1 MERGVKMAQNNLKL
15 ATGATADYIVGGGNL
30 YFYPVD
36 IVNPPTTFPTD
47 IEIEQDCYNVGVC
60 SGGFKIKG
68 KPKIVEIT
76 DSDGNIIRNFMTQ
89 NKITIATGFTQWNLS
104 NYQLLC
110 GATLYEIADD
120 GSNSVYGAQNND
132 SMVVMQG
139 QGILPTYLVRLVNK
153 SLPNGQEVRFTTFAQ
168 PTEGFSSN
176 FDDKPNEID
185 ATMTSILFVE
195 DFMAS
200 IRQSAGTTGKVNT
213 TGSSSSNNNIN
224 NTPSSPSSPSSQP
237 TVTNPSNNPK
247 STGAPSTPTVNNNTG
262 NTNTNNNSNNNSNNT
277 NSNNTNSTNSNNSS
291 STNSSSNSN
300 SSNSSGTSK
309 TTASN
314 TTSNTQ
320 PTTNPTNTPTNA
332 SLNAVTQA
340 LKNNGYN
347 GQVMVTN
354 V

>member
-36 IVNPPTTFPTD
+36 IVNPPTTFPSD
-47 IEIEQDCYNVGVC
+47 LEIEQECYNVGVC

-139 QGILPTYLVRLVNK
+139 QGILPTYLV
-153 SLPNGQEVRFTTFAQ
+153 
-168 PTEGFSSN
+168 
-176 FDDKPNEID
+176 
-185 ATMTSILFVE
+185 
-195 DFMAS
+195 
-200 IRQSAGTTGKVNT
+200 
-213 TGSSSSNNNIN
+213 
-224 NTPSSPSSPSSQP
+224 
-237 TVTNPSNNPK
+237 
-247 STGAPSTPTVNNNTG
+247 
-262 NTNTNNNSNNNSNNT
+262 
-277 NSNNTNSTNSNNSS
+277 
-291 STNSSSNSN
+291 
-300 SSNSSGTSK
+300 
-309 TTASN
+309 
-314 TTSNTQ
+314 
-320 PTTNPTNTPTNA
+320 
-332 SLNAVTQA
+332 
-340 LKNNGYN
+340 
-347 GQVMVTN
+347 
-354 V
+354 

>member
-1 MERGVKMAQNNLKL
+1 MAQNNLKL

-47 IEIEQDCYNVGVC
+47 SEIEQDCYNVGVC

-224 NTPSSPSSPSSQP
+224 NTPSSPSYQP

-247 STGAPSTPTVNNNTG
+247 SSGAPSTPTVNNNTG
-262 NTNTNNNSNNNSNNT
+262 NTNTNNNSNNT

-291 STNSSSNSN
+291 STNSSSSN
-300 SSNSSGTSK
+300 SSSTQTNTS
-309 TTASN
+309 
-314 TTSNTQ
+314 SNTQ

>member
-1 MERGVKMAQNNLKL
+1 MAQNNLKL

-110 GATLYEIADD
+110 GATLYEIAND

-224 NTPSSPSSPSSQP
+224 NTPSSPSSQP

-247 STGAPSTPTVNNNTG
+247 SSGAPSTPTVNNNTG
-262 NTNTNNNSNNNSNNT
+262 NTNTNNNSNNI
-277 NSNNTNSTNSNNSS
+277 NSNNTNSTTSNNSS

-309 TTASN
+309 N

>member
-1 MERGVKMAQNNLKL
+1 MAQNNLKL
-15 ATGATADYIVGGGNL
+15 ATGATADYIVGGGKL

-47 IEIEQDCYNVGVC
+47 SEIEQDCYNVGVC
-60 SGGFKIKG
+60 SSGFKIKG

-76 DSDGNIIRNFMTQ
+76 DSNGNIIRNFMTQ

-110 GATLYEIADD
+110 GATLYEIAND
-120 GSNSVYGAQNND
+120 GSNAVYGAENND

-153 SLPNGQEVRFTTFAQ
+153 SLPNGQVVRFTTFAQ

-224 NTPSSPSSPSSQP
+224 NTPSSPSSQP

-247 STGAPSTPTVNNNTG
+247 SAGAPSTPTVNNNTG
-262 NTNTNNNSNNNSNNT
+262 NTNTNNNSNNT

-300 SSNSSGTSK
+300 SSSTQQHTSSS
-309 TTASN
+309 

>member
-1 MERGVKMAQNNLKL
+1 MERGVKMEQNNLKL
-15 ATGATADYIVGGGNL
+15 ATGATGDYIVGGGDL
-30 YFYPVD
+30 YFYPVN

-47 IEIEQDCYNVGVC
+47 AEIEQDCYNVGVC

-76 DSDGNIIRNFMTQ
+76 DSNGNIIRNFMTQ
-89 NKITIATGFTQWNLS
+89 NKITIATGFTQWDLA

-110 GATLYEIADD
+110 GATLYEIAND
-120 GSNSVYGAQNND
+120 GSNAVYGAQNND

-153 SLPNGQEVRFTTFAQ
+153 SLPNGQVVRFTTFAQ

-200 IRQSAGTTGKVNT
+200 IRQSSGNTGKVNT

-224 NTPSSPSSPSSQP
+224 SAPSTPSSQP
-237 TVTNPSNNPK
+237 TVTNPTNNPK

-262 NTNTNNNSNNNSNNT
+262 NTNSNTTNSNNN
-277 NSNNTNSTNSNNSS
+277 NSSKNSS
-291 STNSSSNSN
+291 STTSNNN
-300 SSNSSGTSK
+300 SSNASGSQQNTSS
-309 TTASN
+309 

>member
-76 DSDGNIIRNFMTQ
+76 DSNGNIIRNFMTQ

-110 GATLYEIADD
+110 GATLYEIAND
-120 GSNSVYGAQNND
+120 GSNAVYGAENND

-153 SLPNGQEVRFTTFAQ
+153 SLPNGQVVRFTTFAQ

-195 DFMAS
+195 GFMAS

-224 NTPSSPSSPSSQP
+224 NTPSSQP

-247 STGAPSTPTVNNNTG
+247 SSGAPSTPTVNNNTG
-262 NTNTNNNSNNNSNNT
+262 NTNTNNTNSNNNSNNT
-277 NSNNTNSTNSNNSS
+277 NSNNINSTNSNNSS

-309 TTASN
+309 NTSGS

>member
-47 IEIEQDCYNVGVC
+47 SEIEQDCYNVGVC
-60 SGGFKIKG
+60 SSGFKIKG

-76 DSDGNIIRNFMTQ
+76 DSNGNIIRNFMTQ

-110 GATLYEIADD
+110 GATLYEIAND
-120 GSNSVYGAQNND
+120 GSNAVYGAENND

-153 SLPNGQEVRFTTFAQ
+153 SLPNGQVVRFTTFAQ

-224 NTPSSPSSPSSQP
+224 NTPSSPSSQP

-247 STGAPSTPTVNNNTG
+247 SSGAPSTPTVNNNTG
-262 NTNTNNNSNNNSNNT
+262 NTNTNNNSNNT

-291 STNSSSNSN
+291 STNSSSTTSNSN
-300 SSNSSGTSK
+300 SPTTQKNTSSSTTSK
-309 TTASN
+309 TH
-314 TTSNTQ
+314 

>member
-1 MERGVKMAQNNLKL
+1 MAQNNLKL

-110 GATLYEIADD
+110 GATLYEIAED

-224 NTPSSPSSPSSQP
+224 NTPSSPSYQP

-262 NTNTNNNSNNNSNNT
+262 NTNTNNNSNNT

-300 SSNSSGTSK
+300 SSSTQQHTSSS
-309 TTASN
+309 

>member
-1 MERGVKMAQNNLKL
+1 MAQNNLKL

-36 IVNPPTTFPTD
+36 IVNPPTTFPSD
-47 IEIEQDCYNVGVC
+47 LEIEQECYNVGVC

-89 NKITIATGFTQWNLS
+89 NKITITTGFTQWNLS

-224 NTPSSPSSPSSQP
+224 NTPSSPSYQP

-247 STGAPSTPTVNNNTG
+247 SAGTPSTPTVNNNTG
-262 NTNTNNNSNNNSNNT
+262 NTNTNNNSNNT

-291 STNSSSNSN
+291 STNSSSTTSNSN
-300 SSNSSGTSK
+300 SSSSQKNTS
-309 TTASN
+309 SS

>member
-1 MERGVKMAQNNLKL
+1 MAQNNLKL

-36 IVNPPTTFPTD
+36 IVNPPTTFPSD
-47 IEIEQDCYNVGVC
+47 LEIEQECYNVGVC

-89 NKITIATGFTQWNLS
+89 NKITITTGFTQWNLS

-224 NTPSSPSSPSSQP
+224 NTPSSPSSQP

-247 STGAPSTPTVNNNTG
+247 SSGAPSTPTVNNNTG
-262 NTNTNNNSNNNSNNT
+262 NTNTNNNSNNI
-277 NSNNTNSTNSNNSS
+277 NSNNTNSTTSNNSS

-309 TTASN
+309 N

>member
-1 MERGVKMAQNNLKL
+1 MAQNNLKL
-15 ATGATADYIVGGGNL
+15 ATGATADYIVGGGKL

-36 IVNPPTTFPTD
+36 IVNPPTTFPSD
-47 IEIEQDCYNVGVC
+47 MEIEQECYNVGVC
-60 SGGFKIKG
+60 AGGFKIKG

-89 NKITIATGFTQWNLS
+89 NKITISTGFTQWNLS

-110 GATLYEIADD
+110 GATLYEIAND
-120 GSNSVYGAQNND
+120 GSNAVYGAENND

-153 SLPNGQEVRFTTFAQ
+153 SLPNGQVVRFTTFAQ

-176 FDDKPNEID
+176 FNDKPNEID

-224 NTPSSPSSPSSQP
+224 NTPSSPSSQP

-247 STGAPSTPTVNNNTG
+247 SSGAPSTPTVNNNTG
-262 NTNTNNNSNNNSNNT
+262 NT

-291 STNSSSNSN
+291 STNSSSSTSNSN
-300 SSNSSGTSK
+300 SSGSQKPTSSS
-309 TTASN
+309 

>member
-76 DSDGNIIRNFMTQ
+76 DSNGNIIRNFMTQ

-110 GATLYEIADD
+110 GATLYEIAND
-120 GSNSVYGAQNND
+120 GSNSVYGAENND

-153 SLPNGQEVRFTTFAQ
+153 SLPNGQVVRFTTFAQ
-168 PTEGFSSN
+168 PTEGFTSN

-224 NTPSSPSSPSSQP
+224 NTPSSPSYQP

-247 STGAPSTPTVNNNTG
+247 SAGAPSTPTVNNNTG
-262 NTNTNNNSNNNSNNT
+262 NTNTNNNSNNT
-277 NSNNTNSTNSNNSS
+277 NSTNTNSTNSNNSS
-291 STNSSSNSN
+291 STNSSSSTSNSN
-300 SSNSSGTSK
+300 SSSSQQNTS
-309 TTASN
+309 SS

>member
-1 MERGVKMAQNNLKL
+1 MAQNNLKL
-15 ATGATADYIVGGGNL
+15 ATGSTADYIVGGGNL

-76 DSDGNIIRNFMTQ
+76 DSNGNIIRNFMTQ

-110 GATLYEIADD
+110 GATLYEIAND
-120 GSNSVYGAQNND
+120 GSNAVYGAENND

-153 SLPNGQEVRFTTFAQ
+153 SLPNGQVVRFTTFAQ

-224 NTPSSPSSPSSQP
+224 NTPSSPSSQP

-247 STGAPSTPTVNNNTG
+247 SSGAPSTPTVNNNTG
-262 NTNTNNNSNNNSNNT
+262 NTNTNNNSNNT

-291 STNSSSNSN
+291 STNSSSTTSNSN
-300 SSNSSGTSK
+300 SPSTQKNTSSS
-309 TTASN
+309 

-320 PTTNPTNTPTNA
+320 PTTNPTNTPTHA

>member
-36 IVNPPTTFPTD
+36 IVNPPTTFPSD
-47 IEIEQDCYNVGVC
+47 LEIEQECYNVGVC

-224 NTPSSPSSPSSQP
+224 NTPSSPSSQP

-247 STGAPSTPTVNNNTG
+247 SSGAPSTPTVNNNTG
-262 NTNTNNNSNNNSNNT
+262 NTNTNNNSNNT
-277 NSNNTNSTNSNNSS
+277 NSTNTNSTNSNNSS
-291 STNSSSNSN
+291 STNSSSTTSNSN
-300 SSNSSGTSK
+300 SSSSQKNTS
-309 TTASN
+309 SS

-347 GQVMVTN
+347 GQFMVTN

>member
-36 IVNPPTTFPTD
+36 IVNPPTTFPSD

-110 GATLYEIADD
+110 GATLYEIAND
-120 GSNSVYGAQNND
+120 GSNSVYGAENND

-153 SLPNGQEVRFTTFAQ
+153 SLPNGQVVRFTTFAQ

-224 NTPSSPSSPSSQP
+224 NTPSSPSSQP

-247 STGAPSTPTVNNNTG
+247 SAGAPSTPTVNNNTG
-262 NTNTNNNSNNNSNNT
+262 NTNTNNNSN
-277 NSNNTNSTNSNNSS
+277 NSNNSS

>member
-1 MERGVKMAQNNLKL
+1 MAQNNLKL

-36 IVNPPTTFPTD
+36 IVNPPTTFPSD
-47 IEIEQDCYNVGVC
+47 LEIEQECYNVGVC

-176 FDDKPNEID
+176 FDAKPNEID

-224 NTPSSPSSPSSQP
+224 NTPSSPSYQP

-247 STGAPSTPTVNNNTG
+247 SSGAPSTPTVNNNTG

-291 STNSSSNSN
+291 STNSSS
-300 SSNSSGTSK
+300 K

-314 TTSNTQ
+314 TTSNPQ

>member
-1 MERGVKMAQNNLKL
+1 MAQNNLKL

-36 IVNPPTTFPTD
+36 IVNPPTTFPSD
-47 IEIEQDCYNVGVC
+47 LEIEQECYNVGVC

-110 GATLYEIADD
+110 GATLYEIAND
-120 GSNSVYGAQNND
+120 GSNSVYGAENND

-153 SLPNGQEVRFTTFAQ
+153 SLPNGQVVRFTTFAQ

-224 NTPSSPSSPSSQP
+224 NTPSSPSSQP

-262 NTNTNNNSNNNSNNT
+262 NTNTNNNSNNT
-277 NSNNTNSTNSNNSS
+277 NSTNTNSTNSNNSS
-291 STNSSSNSN
+291 STNSSSTTSNSN
-300 SSNSSGTSK
+300 SPTTQKNTSSS
-309 TTASN
+309 

>member
-1 MERGVKMAQNNLKL
+1 MAQNNLKL
-15 ATGATADYIVGGGNL
+15 ATGATADYIVGGGKL

-36 IVNPPTTFPTD
+36 IVNPPTTFPSD
-47 IEIEQDCYNVGVC
+47 LEIEQECYNVGIC
-60 SGGFKIKG
+60 SSGFKIKG

-89 NKITIATGFTQWNLS
+89 NKITISTGFTQWNLS

-110 GATLYEIADD
+110 GATLYEIAND

-224 NTPSSPSSPSSQP
+224 NTPSSPSYQP

-247 STGAPSTPTVNNNTG
+247 SAGTPSTPTVNNNTG
-262 NTNTNNNSNNNSNNT
+262 NTNTNNNSNNT
-277 NSNNTNSTNSNNSS
+277 NSNNINSTNSNNSS

-300 SSNSSGTSK
+300 SSNSSSTQKNTSSS
-309 TTASN
+309 TTN
-314 TTSNTQ
+314 NTQ

>member
-1 MERGVKMAQNNLKL
+1 MAQNNLKL

-76 DSDGNIIRNFMTQ
+76 DSNGNIIRNFMTQ

-110 GATLYEIADD
+110 GATLYEIAND
-120 GSNSVYGAQNND
+120 GSNAVYGAENND

-153 SLPNGQEVRFTTFAQ
+153 SLPNGQVVRFTTFAQ

-224 NTPSSPSSPSSQP
+224 NTPSSPSSQP

-247 STGAPSTPTVNNNTG
+247 SSGAPSTPTVNNNTG
-262 NTNTNNNSNNNSNNT
+262 NTNTNNNSNNT
-277 NSNNTNSTNSNNSS
+277 NSTNTNSTNSNNSS
-291 STNSSSNSN
+291 STNSSSTTSNSN
-300 SSNSSGTSK
+300 SPTTQKNTSSS
-309 TTASN
+309 

>member
-1 MERGVKMAQNNLKL
+1 MAQNNLKL

-36 IVNPPTTFPTD
+36 IVNPPTTFPSD
-47 IEIEQDCYNVGVC
+47 LEIEQECYNVGVC

-224 NTPSSPSSPSSQP
+224 NTPSSPSYQP

-247 STGAPSTPTVNNNTG
+247 SSGAPSTPTVNNNTG

-300 SSNSSGTSK
+300 SSSTQQHTSSS
-309 TTASN
+309 

>member
-1 MERGVKMAQNNLKL
+1 MAQNNLKL

-36 IVNPPTTFPTD
+36 IVNPPTTFPSD

-110 GATLYEIADD
+110 GATLYEIAND
-120 GSNSVYGAQNND
+120 GSNAVYGAENND

-153 SLPNGQEVRFTTFAQ
+153 SLPNGQVVRFTTFAQ

-200 IRQSAGTTGKVNT
+200 IRQSVGNTGKVNT

-224 NTPSSPSSPSSQP
+224 NTPSSPSSQP
-237 TVTNPSNNPK
+237 TVTNPTNNPK

-262 NTNTNNNSNNNSNNT
+262 NTNSNTTNSNNN
-277 NSNNTNSTNSNNSS
+277 NSSKNSS
-291 STNSSSNSN
+291 STTSNNN
-300 SSNSSGTSK
+300 SSNASGSQQNTSS
-309 TTASN
+309 

>member
-1 MERGVKMAQNNLKL
+1 MAQNNLKL

-36 IVNPPTTFPTD
+36 IVNPPTTFPSD
-47 IEIEQDCYNVGVC
+47 LEIEQECYNVGVC

-110 GATLYEIADD
+110 GATLYEIAND
-120 GSNSVYGAQNND
+120 GSNAVYGAENND

-153 SLPNGQEVRFTTFAQ
+153 SLPNGQVVRFTTFAQ

-224 NTPSSPSSPSSQP
+224 NTPSSPSSQP

-247 STGAPSTPTVNNNTG
+247 SSGAPSTPTVNNNTG
-262 NTNTNNNSNNNSNNT
+262 NTNTNNNSNNT

-314 TTSNTQ
+314 PQ

>member
-110 GATLYEIADD
+110 GATLYEIAED

-224 NTPSSPSSPSSQP
+224 NTPSSPSYQP

-262 NTNTNNNSNNNSNNT
+262 NTNTNNNSNNT

-300 SSNSSGTSK
+300 SSSTQQHTSSS
-309 TTASN
+309 

>member
-15 ATGATADYIVGGGNL
+15 ATGATADYIVGGGDL

-36 IVNPPTTFPTD
+36 IVNPPTTFPSD

-89 NKITIATGFTQWNLS
+89 NKITISTGFTQWNLS

-153 SLPNGQEVRFTTFAQ
+153 SLPNGQVVRFTTFAQ

-200 IRQSAGTTGKVNT
+200 IRQSAGNTGKVNT

-224 NTPSSPSSPSSQP
+224 NTPSSPSSQP

-247 STGAPSTPTVNNNTG
+247 SSGAPSTPTVNNNTG
-262 NTNTNNNSNNNSNNT
+262 NTNSNNT
-277 NSNNTNSTNSNNSS
+277 NSNNTNSTNSNTSS
-291 STNSSSNSN
+291 STNSSSTTSDSN
-300 SSNSSGTSK
+300 SSSSQKNTS
-309 TTASN
+309 SS

>member
-36 IVNPPTTFPTD
+36 IVNPPTTFPSD
-47 IEIEQDCYNVGVC
+47 LEIEQECYNVGVC

-110 GATLYEIADD
+110 GATLYEIAND
-120 GSNSVYGAQNND
+120 GSNSVYGAENND

-224 NTPSSPSSPSSQP
+224 NTPSSPSYQP

-247 STGAPSTPTVNNNTG
+247 SSGAPSTPTVNNNTG
-262 NTNTNNNSNNNSNNT
+262 NTNTNNNSNNT

-291 STNSSSNSN
+291 STNSSSSTQQHT
-300 SSNSSGTSK
+300 SSS
-309 TTASN
+309 

>member
-1 MERGVKMAQNNLKL
+1 MAQNNLKL
-15 ATGATADYIVGGGNL
+15 ATGATADYIVGGGKL

-36 IVNPPTTFPTD
+36 IVNPPTTFPSD
-47 IEIEQDCYNVGVC
+47 LEIEQECYNVGIC
-60 SGGFKIKG
+60 SSGFKIKG

-89 NKITIATGFTQWNLS
+89 NKITISTGFTQWNLS

-110 GATLYEIADD
+110 GATLYEIAND

-224 NTPSSPSSPSSQP
+224 NTPSSPSYQP

-247 STGAPSTPTVNNNTG
+247 SSGAPSTPTVNNNTG
-262 NTNTNNNSNNNSNNT
+262 NTNTNN

-314 TTSNTQ
+314 TTSNPQ

>member
-110 GATLYEIADD
+110 GATLYEIAND
-120 GSNSVYGAQNND
+120 GSNSVYGAENND

-153 SLPNGQEVRFTTFAQ
+153 SLPNGQVVRFTTFAQ

-224 NTPSSPSSPSSQP
+224 NTPSSPSSQP

-247 STGAPSTPTVNNNTG
+247 SAGAPSTPTVNNNTG
-262 NTNTNNNSNNNSNNT
+262 NTNTNNNY
-277 NSNNTNSTNSNNSS
+277 STNSNNSS

-300 SSNSSGTSK
+300 SSSTQQHTSSS
-309 TTASN
+309 

>member
-1 MERGVKMAQNNLKL
+1 MAQNNLKL

-110 GATLYEIADD
+110 GATLYEIAND
-120 GSNSVYGAQNND
+120 GSNAVYGAENND

-153 SLPNGQEVRFTTFAQ
+153 SLPNGQVVRFTTFAQ

-224 NTPSSPSSPSSQP
+224 NTPSSPSSQP

-247 STGAPSTPTVNNNTG
+247 SAGAPSTPTVNNNTG
-262 NTNTNNNSNNNSNNT
+262 NTNTNNNSNNT
-277 NSNNTNSTNSNNSS
+277 NSTNTNSTNSNNSS
-291 STNSSSNSN
+291 STNSSSTTSNSN
-300 SSNSSGTSK
+300 SPPTQKNTSSS
-309 TTASN
+309 

>member
-224 NTPSSPSSPSSQP
+224 NTPSSPSSQP

-277 NSNNTNSTNSNNSS
+277 NSTNSNNSS

-300 SSNSSGTSK
+300 SSSSQK

>member
-1 MERGVKMAQNNLKL
+1 MAQNNLKL
-15 ATGATADYIVGGGNL
+15 ATGATADYIVGGGKL

-36 IVNPPTTFPTD
+36 IVNPPTTFPSD
-47 IEIEQDCYNVGVC
+47 LEIEQECYNVGVC

-224 NTPSSPSSPSSQP
+224 NTPSSPSSQP

-247 STGAPSTPTVNNNTG
+247 SSGAPSTPTVNNNTG
-262 NTNTNNNSNNNSNNT
+262 NTNTNNNSNNT
-277 NSNNTNSTNSNNSS
+277 NSNNTNSTNTNNSS
-291 STNSSSNSN
+291 STNSSSTTSNSN
-300 SSNSSGTSK
+300 SPTTQKNTSSS
-309 TTASN
+309 

>member
-1 MERGVKMAQNNLKL
+1 MAQNNLKL

-76 DSDGNIIRNFMTQ
+76 DSNGNIIRNFMTQ

-110 GATLYEIADD
+110 GATLYEIAND
-120 GSNSVYGAQNND
+120 GSNSVYGAENND

-153 SLPNGQEVRFTTFAQ
+153 SLPNGQVVRFTTFAQ
-168 PTEGFSSN
+168 PTEGFTSN

-224 NTPSSPSSPSSQP
+224 NTPSSPSYQP

-247 STGAPSTPTVNNNTG
+247 SAGAPSTPTVNNNTG
-262 NTNTNNNSNNNSNNT
+262 NTNTNNNSNNT
-277 NSNNTNSTNSNNSS
+277 NSTNTNSTNSNNSS
-291 STNSSSNSN
+291 STNSSSSTSNSN
-300 SSNSSGTSK
+300 SSSSQQNTS
-309 TTASN
+309 SS

>member
-110 GATLYEIADD
+110 GATLYEIAND
-120 GSNSVYGAQNND
+120 GSNSVYGAENND

-153 SLPNGQEVRFTTFAQ
+153 SLPNGQVVRFTTFAQ
-168 PTEGFSSN
+168 PTEGFTSN

-224 NTPSSPSSPSSQP
+224 NTPSSPSSQP

-262 NTNTNNNSNNNSNNT
+262 NTNTNNNSNNT
-277 NSNNTNSTNSNNSS
+277 NSTNTNSTNSNNSS
-291 STNSSSNSN
+291 STNSSSTTSNSN
-300 SSNSSGTSK
+300 SPTTQKNTSSS
-309 TTASN
+309 

>member
-224 NTPSSPSSPSSQP
+224 NTPSSPSSQP

-247 STGAPSTPTVNNNTG
+247 SAGVPSTPTVNNNTG
-262 NTNTNNNSNNNSNNT
+262 NTNTNNTNSNNNSNNT
-277 NSNNTNSTNSNNSS
+277 NFTNSNNSS
-291 STNSSSNSN
+291 STNSSSTTSNSN
-300 SSNSSGTSK
+300 SSSSQKNTS
-309 TTASN
+309 SS

>member
-1 MERGVKMAQNNLKL
+1 MAQNNLKL
-15 ATGATADYIVGGGNL
+15 ATGATADYIVGGGTL

-36 IVNPPTTFPTD
+36 IVNPPTSFPTD
-47 IEIEQDCYNVGVC
+47 AEIEQDCYNVGVC

-120 GSNSVYGAQNND
+120 GSNAVYGAQNND

-200 IRQSAGTTGKVNT
+200 IRQSAGNTGKVNT

-224 NTPSSPSSPSSQP
+224 TPSTPSSQP
-237 TVTNPSNNPK
+237 TVTNPTNNPK

-262 NTNTNNNSNNNSNNT
+262 NTNSNTTNSNNNN
-277 NSNNTNSTNSNNSS
+277 S
-291 STNSSSNSN
+291 STNSSSTTSNSN
-300 SSNSSGTSK
+300 SSNSASSQKNTS
-309 TTASN
+309 SS

>member
-110 GATLYEIADD
+110 GATLYEIAND
-120 GSNSVYGAQNND
+120 GSNAVYGAENND

-153 SLPNGQEVRFTTFAQ
+153 SLPNGQVVRFTTFAQ

-224 NTPSSPSSPSSQP
+224 NTPSSPSSQP

-247 STGAPSTPTVNNNTG
+247 SAGAPSTPTVNNNTG
-262 NTNTNNNSNNNSNNT
+262 NTNTNNNSNNT
-277 NSNNTNSTNSNNSS
+277 NSTNTNSTNSNNSS
-291 STNSSSNSN
+291 STNSSSTTSNSN
-300 SSNSSGTSK
+300 SPPTQKNTSSS
-309 TTASN
+309 

>member
-36 IVNPPTTFPTD
+36 IVNPPTTFPSD
-47 IEIEQDCYNVGVC
+47 LEIEQECYNVGVC

-89 NKITIATGFTQWNLS
+89 NKITITTGFTQWNLS

-224 NTPSSPSSPSSQP
+224 NTPSSPSSQP

-247 STGAPSTPTVNNNTG
+247 SSGAPSTPTVNNNTG
-262 NTNTNNNSNNNSNNT
+262 NTNTNNNSNNI
-277 NSNNTNSTNSNNSS
+277 NSNNTNSTTSNNSS

-309 TTASN
+309 N

>member
-1 MERGVKMAQNNLKL
+1 MAQNNLKL

-47 IEIEQDCYNVGVC
+47 SEIEQDCYNVGVC
-60 SGGFKIKG
+60 SSGFKIKG

-76 DSDGNIIRNFMTQ
+76 DSNGNIIRNFMTQ

-110 GATLYEIADD
+110 GATLYEIAND
-120 GSNSVYGAQNND
+120 GSNAVYGAENND

-153 SLPNGQEVRFTTFAQ
+153 SLPNGQVVRFTTFAQ

-224 NTPSSPSSPSSQP
+224 NTPSSPSSQP

-247 STGAPSTPTVNNNTG
+247 SSGAPSTPTVNNNTG
-262 NTNTNNNSNNNSNNT
+262 NTNTNNNSNNT
-277 NSNNTNSTNSNNSS
+277 NSTNTNSTNSNNSS
-291 STNSSSNSN
+291 STNSSSTTSNSN
-300 SSNSSGTSK
+300 SPTTQKNTSSS
-309 TTASN
+309 

>member
-36 IVNPPTTFPTD
+36 IVNPPTTFPSD
-47 IEIEQDCYNVGVC
+47 LEIEQECYNVGVC

-224 NTPSSPSSPSSQP
+224 NTPSSPSYQP

-247 STGAPSTPTVNNNTG
+247 SSGAPSTPTVNNNTG
-262 NTNTNNNSNNNSNNT
+262 NTNTNNNSNNT
-277 NSNNTNSTNSNNSS
+277 NSTNTNSTNSNNSS
-291 STNSSSNSN
+291 STNSSSTTSNSN
-300 SSNSSGTSK
+300 SSSSQKNTS
-309 TTASN
+309 SS

-332 SLNAVTQA
+332 TLNAVTQA

>member
-1 MERGVKMAQNNLKL
+1 MAQNNLKL

-36 IVNPPTTFPTD
+36 IVNPPTTFPSD
-47 IEIEQDCYNVGVC
+47 LEIEQDCYNVGVC

-110 GATLYEIADD
+110 GATLYEIAND

-200 IRQSAGTTGKVNT
+200 IRQSVGNTGKVNT

-224 NTPSSPSSPSSQP
+224 NTPSSPSSQP

-247 STGAPSTPTVNNNTG
+247 SSGAPSTPTVNNNTG
-262 NTNTNNNSNNNSNNT
+262 NTNTNNTNSNNNN
-277 NSNNTNSTNSNNSS
+277 NSNNTNSTNSNNAS

-300 SSNSSGTSK
+300 SSSTQKNTSSS
-309 TTASN
+309 